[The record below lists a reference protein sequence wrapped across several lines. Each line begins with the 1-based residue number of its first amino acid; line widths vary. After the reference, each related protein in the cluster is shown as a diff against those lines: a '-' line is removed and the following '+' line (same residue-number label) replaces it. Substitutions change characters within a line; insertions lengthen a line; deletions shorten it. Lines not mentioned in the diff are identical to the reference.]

1 MINNHS
7 IESWER
13 SSRTHGGVRG
23 TLRQSMAEPSTRLG
37 VRTSSMSGSM
47 YVHLNI
53 PKTQNFVLQL
63 LDGSFENRPE
73 KLMKAY

>member
-1 MINNHS
+1 MVNVEWRL
-7 IESWER
+7 IEELHLIKPR
-13 SSRTHGGVRG
+13 QPQ
-23 TLRQSMAEPSTRLG
+23 LRQPAVG

-73 KLMKAY
+73 KSMKVY